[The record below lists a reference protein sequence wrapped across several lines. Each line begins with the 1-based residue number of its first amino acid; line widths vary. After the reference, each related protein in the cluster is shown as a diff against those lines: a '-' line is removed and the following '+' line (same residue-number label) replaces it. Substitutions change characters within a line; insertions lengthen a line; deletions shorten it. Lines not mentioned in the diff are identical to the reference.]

1 MKISDTITD
10 IFVKKICENPKN
22 LLTKDEIVTLWIRSG
37 GSKSRIA
44 YATSL
49 LLGRKLIE
57 PIARWLYSVIR
68 WENQDVDGLYWD
80 IVEKLIL
87 IQSPSWGIIWWEK
100 SLELHLQNYSL
111 PDILIIYT
119 RDAALRIRLKN
130 GREIHFRTLIS
141 GEKSWW
147 KNLYRILLA
156 DASVFQKNKKIL
168 FLSQEAALLDGLSLR
183 HHDSGIEEVNIL
195 RFLKSFHTKL
205 SREKLGT
212 LVRYRYIRA
221 LNRLRV
227 LSRDAGY
234 HDLYK
239 KTLDIIRDEGG
250 GCYLNI

>member
-1 MKISDTITD
+1 MKTYDSTTD

-22 LLTKDEIVTLWIRSG
+22 LLTKDEIMTLWMRSG

-44 YATSL
+44 HATSL

-57 PIARWLYSVIR
+57 PIARWLYSVVGWDTYDI
-68 WENQDVDGLYWD
+68 DALYWD
-80 IVEKLIL
+80 IVERLIL
-87 IQSPSWGIIWWEK
+87 IQSPLWGIIWWEK

-111 PDILIIYT
+111 PDILIVYT
-119 RDAALRIRLKN
+119 RDVALRIRLKN

-141 GEKSWW
+141 GEKTWW

-168 FLSQEAALLDGLSLR
+168 FLSWEAALLDALSLR
-183 HHDSGIEEVNIL
+183 RHDSGIEEVNIL

-205 SREKLGT
+205 SREKLWI
-212 LVRYRYIRA
+212 LVQYRYIRA

-227 LSRDAGY
+227 LARDTGY

-239 KTLDIIRDEGG
+239 KSLDIIRDEGG